1 MQLYA
6 CRWVNTCLNCAVNW
20 MHSIWLGLQC
30 LHLLHFTIFTTVL
43 CLLLTLCFANAVLT
57 SELHTLINYGALD
70 AYIFII
76 VFEGSMKFVKVWK
89 INTNLAY
96 PEWCQNAKEV
106 QSMLCVY
113 VYLLQE
119 QLTITQKALLESY
132 QLSLATQQQT
142 RLQERISQA
151 IMMENSQ
158 VCVILLLLMVG
169 WALKKL
175 K

>member
-1 MQLYA
+1 
-6 CRWVNTCLNCAVNW
+6 
-20 MHSIWLGLQC
+20 
-30 LHLLHFTIFTTVL
+30 
-43 CLLLTLCFANAVLT
+43 
-57 SELHTLINYGALD
+57 
-70 AYIFII
+70 
-76 VFEGSMKFVKVWK
+76 MKFVKVWK